1 MENEPNLKP
10 TTWETAACLMA
21 YRIDDARDQGLQHP
35 EVEHRFL
42 GLLTTMRNEYD
53 SFCYK
58 AYGVIEEDL
67 DAQIVANW
75 FTAFATL
82 ALDAGESHEDI
93 HVTSAIDIVPFIAM
107 KQHDYGHMNIQ
118 RFGLDGILVRLHDKL
133 ARLENLE
140 TKHYDASTDALCEAK
155 EDTIVDI
162 IGYSIIAC
170 MYAYGMWMLPLS
182 PMPEDWETEDL

>member
-1 MENEPNLKP
+1 MDNEPSIKP
-10 TTWETAACLMA
+10 TSWQMAAGLMA
-21 YRIDDARDQGLQHP
+21 FRIDDARERGMQHP
-35 EVEHRFL
+35 SIDDGFL
-42 GLLTTMRNEYD
+42 GILTTMREEYD
-53 SFCYK
+53 QFAAR
-58 AYGVIEEDL
+58 AYGVLEDDL
-67 DAQIVANW
+67 DALTVANW

-82 ALDAGESHEDI
+82 ALDAGDLHEEMEIESA
-93 HVTSAIDIVPFIAM
+93 TAIVGFIAT

-140 TKHYDASTDALCEAK
+140 TKDYGVDTPTEILCEAK

-170 MYAYGMWMLPLS
+170 MYSYGMWMLPLEAEYE
-182 PMPEDWETEDL
+182 ED